1 MERFCC
7 TLEIEDPRPVFC
19 VILEVAALLRVLES
33 LGSSI
38 AHDIQLV
45 SSHPFW

>member
-19 VILEVAALLRVLES
+19 VLLEVAALLRVLES

-38 AHDIQLV
+38 AHYSRGNLRSQG
-45 SSHPFW
+45 